1 MIVTMFASLLA
12 VAVADSHD
20 NLTQKEFA
28 SESQG
33 KWVFLDMYAEW

>member
-1 MIVTMFASLLA
+1 LFASLLA
-12 VAVADSHD
+12 LAVADSHD
-20 NLTQKEFA
+20 KITEGEFD

>member
-1 MIVTMFASLLA
+1 MMKVLVASLLA
-12 VAVADSHD
+12 VAGADSHD
-20 NLTQKEFA
+20 KITKEEFN